1 MCLAA
6 FHIDP
11 SGPYPFV
18 CLANRDEF
26 HHRPTAPLHRWPGT
40 DLFAGK
46 DLQSGGTWMGLT
58 EQGHFALLT
67 NVRNSALNKGND
79 APSRGELVTE
89 FLIRGVL
96 PDWAQSSQYAGFNL
110 ITGHV
115 QSGVVELS
123 YVTNQ
128 KPQAGQTLQA
138 GTHVL
143 SNGKLNDMWPK
154 SKALA
159 QGLTQLM
166 SKSPQNV
173 DSLIHSGIELLSNQD
188 LADDSQLPN
197 TGVPY
202 DWEKILSAAKI
213 VSPMYGTRCSTV
225 LVVTAEGNCC
235 LTEVSFGPNGETLGP
250 AVQFEIKLRNP
261 CTDAHSPLNQ

>member
-6 FHIDP
+6 CYIDP

-18 CLANRDEF
+18 CFANRDEF
-26 HHRPTAPLHRWPGT
+26 HHRPTAPLHRWPNT

-46 DLQSGGTWMGLT
+46 DLLSGGTWMGLT

-67 NVRNSALNKGND
+67 NVRNAALNKGNE
-79 APSRGELVTE
+79 APSRGKLVTD
-89 FLIRGVL
+89 FLTRGAL
-96 PDWAQSSQYAGFNL
+96 PDWALSSQYAGFNL
-110 ITGHV
+110 IAGQLKYGAV
-115 QSGVVELS
+115 DLS
-123 YVTNQ
+123 YLTNQ
-128 KPQAGQTLQA
+128 SPQDSQTLQA

-166 SKSPQNV
+166 SKSPQ
-173 DSLIHSGIELLSNQD
+173 SIGGLIQSGLELLSNQD
-188 LADDSQLPN
+188 LAEDSHLPN

-202 DWEKILSAAKI
+202 EWEKMLSAAKI
-213 VSPMYGTRCSTV
+213 VSPAYGTRCSTV
-225 LVVTAEGNCC
+225 LAVTAEGDCC
-235 LTEVSFGPNGETLGP
+235 LTEVSFGPNGEVLGP
-250 AVQFEIKLRNP
+250 AVQFKIKLRNP
-261 CTDAHSPLNQ
+261 CTGAHAPLNR